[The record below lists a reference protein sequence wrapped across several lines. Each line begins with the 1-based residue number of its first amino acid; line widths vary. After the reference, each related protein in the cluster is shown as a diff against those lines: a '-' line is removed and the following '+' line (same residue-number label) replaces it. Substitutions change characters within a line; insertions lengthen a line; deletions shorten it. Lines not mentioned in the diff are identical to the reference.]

1 MPTPLPPVEHRF
13 KPGQS
18 GNPAGNVAPLRSKLE
33 MHFMR
38 ALKEDFEKHGA
49 EALVACR
56 TKKPGDYLKV
66 VASVMPKQVEHKHPI
81 GDMSDEQLRDALL
94 ALQAWMATRAAE
106 VEQRA
111 STVQ

>member
-1 MPTPLPPVEHRF
+1 MPAPPPPKHSQF

-18 GNPAGNVAPLRSKLE
+18 GNPLGNVGSLRQKLE
-33 MHFMR
+33 VKFLR
-38 ALKEDFEKHGA
+38 ALKDDFEANGE
-49 EALVACR
+49 EAL
-56 TKKPGDYLKV
+56 KKAREEKPADYLRV
-66 VASVMPKQVEHKHPI
+66 VASMMPKQIEHKHPI
-81 GDMSDEQLRDALL
+81 GDMSDEQLRDALV